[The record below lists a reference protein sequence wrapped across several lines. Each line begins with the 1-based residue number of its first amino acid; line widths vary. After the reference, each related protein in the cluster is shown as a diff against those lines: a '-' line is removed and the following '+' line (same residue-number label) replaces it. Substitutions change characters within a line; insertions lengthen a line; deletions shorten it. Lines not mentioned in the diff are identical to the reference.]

1 MSRKI
6 YITILIALATMLCSL
21 SANGQVKVI
30 GHVFAEVVE
39 SVSVKSDVVTDFKA
53 DFSSAEAN
61 EELSLG
67 SVTIAGS
74 SHISYNVMM
83 SRTAIK
89 NSNGSELNMEI
100 SSARSEKSMVEIKGR
115 LAENNQ
121 AGQYKGSYTMIFAY
135 N

>member
-1 MSRKI
+1 M
-6 YITILIALATMLCSL
+6 
-21 SANGQVKVI
+21 
-30 GHVFAEVVE
+30 
-39 SVSVKSDVVTDFKA
+39 DVKA

-100 SSARSEKSMVEIKGR
+100 SSARSDKSMVEIKGR

-121 AGQYKGSYTMIFAY
+121 TGQYLGSYTMIFAY